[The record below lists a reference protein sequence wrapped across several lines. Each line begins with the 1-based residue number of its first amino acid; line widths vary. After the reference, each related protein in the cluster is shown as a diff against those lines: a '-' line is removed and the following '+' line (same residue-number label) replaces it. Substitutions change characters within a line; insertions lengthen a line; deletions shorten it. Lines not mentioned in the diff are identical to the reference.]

1 MTFSLTEI
9 EQQASQLPAGDRA
22 KLAEFLLE
30 SLQDPVVSE
39 IEKEWEKEI
48 AQRVEA
54 YENGE
59 ISSYPAEAVFAEAR
73 RLSQ

>member
-1 MTFSLTEI
+1 MAFSLIEM

-30 SLQDPVVSE
+30 SLQDPVLTE
-39 IEKEWEKEI
+39 IEQEWEKEI
-48 AQRVEA
+48 AHRVEA
-54 YENGE
+54 YDKGE
-59 ISSYPAEAVFAEAR
+59 ISSYPAEFVFAEAR